1 MKAVG
6 ILYQKVNQQ
15 QAYHFDSN
23 LMPQVKNL
31 CADQVQ
37 LLANA
42 LLLFETSFIKL
53 RAKNILNLVVIFKY
67 ILFYNLMIT
76 ATVFN
81 KLILLHFFFNFSLR
95 Y

>member
-6 ILYQKVNQQ
+6 MLYQKVNQQ

-53 RAKNILNLVVIFKY
+53 RAKKHIKYFCHFQIHFIL
-67 ILFYNLMIT
+67 
-76 ATVFN
+76 
-81 KLILLHFFFNFSLR
+81 
-95 Y
+95 